1 MLNWL
6 TGGGPAP
13 EPEQNKVE
21 EAQTPQPDNYEG
33 IPSSISG
40 ILLPIVSVKLITC
53 LEYDETNVPQT
64 PAAMFAV
71 KAFRTAIFGTP
82 APKAPRLR
90 HALQKTNDPPAPEI
104 TVLADKKPE
113 PVNPRTREPQ
123 REKPEAEEKPTV
135 RQRENRKGE
144 GTAGSRAARRQRAL
158 FRGDEHKENDV
169 AGSKPFTLLP
179 HPNIFDPKGA
189 SKPTDLPAYLTQ
201 GTPAR
206 PPSPTKGILV
216 TPGVSMGRR
225 KAVTFDSATKKD
237 EGKLGNT
244 RTRSGLPKD
253 FPGKF
258 PSPWTPKSGTP
269 RPTGSLEETSLPIE
283 SAAIKKRAV
292 KLEVTE
298 TSRIGDILMES
309 DDDEKMP
316 VFQDGELTTDMN
328 APKSASGKYWK
339 DHAEN
344 LEGLAL
350 SKVDWLRDRC
360 SLAIEYAKRKDKFCV
375 DLSEKLR
382 ELMDKNKL
390 LKNEIKRLNQFS
402 DPSDGNAL
410 SDAML
415 MLKEKEARISQNEQE
430 KAQMQSEYATQLQ
443 ELQKMLD
450 QREQNIA
457 ELSMNMFDDAA
468 PEQVAELKQKLRHA
482 RQEVK
487 ELGLLRA
494 EHRSCKSRVNALEK
508 EKENLEAQ
516 LERMKSV
523 GDESYAGTG
532 ASERRLRSRIDE
544 LEKEKRDMR
553 VEMRAKVAE
562 ASKERREGEKSLRS
576 EIAELKAKVKHGEL
590 DKKELAREMSD
601 YIHSLERDLIKAT
614 SDKTALRY
622 ATSDNRPDELQ
633 RKLRETVQEPHRAKE
648 DIAAGQ
654 NDDQAPL
661 RLGSRSSPLKPITNT
676 TESKEPKAS
685 RIEPGPSANDD
696 LAIDRNYDRGPTP
709 AASRAS
715 NRSPRKPPAPVF
727 SLPATSGPHEDTA
740 NSSLF
745 LHLPKK
751 MATEFAQAPRNDE
764 NKVPE
769 PDRGYIAMDFE
780 GESFTTTKRTKPS
793 PRPSMVNFE
802 ISPGPAKRRAHAV
815 GRKSLASRA
824 GKSGVFLDPE
834 RHAAA
839 ERRIAERKAKRT
851 AERLAA
857 KVGVQ

>member
-1 MLNWL
+1 M
-6 TGGGPAP
+6 
-13 EPEQNKVE
+13 
-21 EAQTPQPDNYEG
+21 
-33 IPSSISG
+33 
-40 ILLPIVSVKLITC
+40 KLITC

-90 HALQKTNDPPAPEI
+90 PASQKTNDPPAAPEV

-113 PVNPRTREPQ
+113 PVNLRTREPQ
-123 REKPEAEEKPTV
+123 REKTEAEEKPTV

-144 GTAGSRAARRQRAL
+144 GTAGSRAARSQRAL

-206 PPSPTKGILV
+206 PPSPAKGIMV
-216 TPGVSMGRR
+216 TPGVSTRRR

-283 SAAIKKRAV
+283 SAASKKRAV
-292 KLEVTE
+292 RLEVTE
-298 TSRIGDILMES
+298 SSRIGDVLMES

-415 MLKEKEARISQNEQE
+415 MLKEKEARISQSEQE
-430 KAQMQSEYATQLQ
+430 KAQMQSEYAARLQ

-457 ELSMNMFDDAA
+457 ELSMSMFDDAT

-532 ASERRLRSRIDE
+532 AIERRLRSRIDE
-544 LEKEKRDMR
+544 LEKEKRDMK
-553 VEMRAKVAE
+553 VEMRAKAAE
-562 ASKERREGEKSLRS
+562 ASKERREGENSLRS

-590 DKKELAREMSD
+590 DKKELARKMSD

-622 ATSDNRPDELQ
+622 ATSDNHPDELQ
-633 RKLRETVQEPHRAKE
+633 RRLREPVQEPHQTKE
-648 DIAAGQ
+648 DIATGQ

-676 TESKEPKAS
+676 TESKEPRAV
-685 RIEPGPSANDD
+685 RIEPGPSASDD

-715 NRSPRKPPAPVF
+715 NRSPRKPPTPVF
-727 SLPATSGPHEDTA
+727 SLPAA

-745 LHLPKK
+745 L
-751 MATEFAQAPRNDE
+751 AAESAQAPRNDE

-769 PDRGYIAMDFE
+769 PNRGYNAMNFE
-780 GESFTTTKRTKPS
+780 GEAFTTTRRTKPS

-824 GKSGVFLDPE
+824 GKGGVFLDPE

-857 KVGVQ
+857 KAGVQ